1 MNNPWLSIFIISLS
15 ITIHLSSS
23 ESLINTTCKA
33 MSADSP
39 NIKYGFCATSLQAA
53 PASQCASTRGLAT
66 IAIRALRYN
75 VTDTRCFIK
84 QLLKSGGRW
93 GPYAKQC
100 LGDCLDLIKS
110 ISARHVHGSK
120 TGGSDLYSDAIP
132 TVKQA
137 MKDFNAR
144 RFDDANIRI
153 SSVMDAATTCED
165 AFAEGGDGV
174 VSPLTKMNED
184 AFRIGAMAL
193 SVVGMIRTGSG

>member
-100 LGDCLDLIKS
+100 LGDCLDL
-110 ISARHVHGSK
+110 
-120 TGGSDLYSDAIP
+120 
-132 TVKQA
+132 A

>member
-1 MNNPWLSIFIISLS
+1 MKHTWLLIFFLS

-23 ESLINTTCKA
+23 QSLLNTTCKA

-66 IAIRALRYN
+66 ISIRALRYN

-84 QLLKSGGRW
+84 QLLKNRRW
-93 GPYAKQC
+93 DPYAKQC
-100 LGDCLDLIKS
+100 LGDCF
-110 ISARHVHGSK
+110 
-120 TGGSDLYSDAIP
+120 DLYSDAIS

-144 RFDDANIRI
+144 RFDDANVRI

-165 AFAEGGDGV
+165 AFAEGGNAV
-174 VSPLTKMNED
+174 VSPLTKRNAD
-184 AFRIGAMAL
+184 AFQIGAMAL